1 MRYFFRALAKQLDT
15 SVFMHVFYVCLFA
28 FYILGVEPRAT
39 VYTFQILLSLICDTL
54 TPTPASPGILFWFET
69 RACYV
74 SILGWLELPLQTS
87 LSLNSQRSTCLCL
100 CEYWDERL
108 VTPHWLR
115 NVLESSSPTRFC
127 F

>member
-54 TPTPASPGILFWFET
+54 TPTPASPVILFWFET

-74 SILGWLELPLQTS
+74 SILCWLELTLQPGMTS
-87 LSLNSQRSTCLCL
+87 DTLASTS
-100 CEYWDERL
+100 YR
-108 VTPHWLR
+108 
-115 NVLESSSPTRFC
+115 
-127 F
+127 